1 MKIARAGGCAL
12 AASLA
17 RAVERR
23 GFRHTLSP
31 GTVVFHDWRGERQKP
46 NSGLVPTAV
55 VMSRVVSLPEP
66 GRVRKFF

>member
-1 MKIARAGGCAL
+1 M
-12 AASLA
+12 
-17 RAVERR
+17 
-23 GFRHTLSP
+23 
-31 GTVVFHDWRGERQKP
+31 VFHDWRGERQKP